1 VKISSPIGEYEYRVE
16 RVRFHG
22 RRLEVQGSLGQWETT
37 TSFDARDLRK
47 LLRKSMFPLMVASG
61 LVVVTRRLKRV

>member
-16 RVRFHG
+16 RLRLHD

-37 TSFDARDLRK
+37 TILDGGDLRK
-47 LLRKSMFPLMVASG
+47 LLRKSAFPFAFIAVLLAVT
-61 LVVVTRRLKRV
+61 TRRKRV